1 MKKNPMKKMQKV
13 KKEKKKKEYI
23 KESLKSK

>member
-1 MKKNPMKKMQKV
+1 MKKNPMNKMQNV